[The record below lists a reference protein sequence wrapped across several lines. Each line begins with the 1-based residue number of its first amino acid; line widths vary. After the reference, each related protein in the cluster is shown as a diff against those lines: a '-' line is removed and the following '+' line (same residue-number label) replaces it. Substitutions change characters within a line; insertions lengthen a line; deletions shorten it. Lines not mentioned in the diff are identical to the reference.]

1 MAMMSM
7 NWDKNEMKYENMN
20 VKGEVNIMKTMII
33 KQKIKEW
40 ITKIMKELLAFVVI
54 KTIIIEIE
62 IMKLLVI
69 TIMIITV
76 ITIINN
82 NNL

>member
-1 MAMMSM
+1 MSM

-54 KTIIIEIE
+54 KTIIIEIK

-76 ITIINN
+76 IMIINN
-82 NNL
+82 SNL

>member
-1 MAMMSM
+1 MSM

-20 VKGEVNIMKTMII
+20 VKGEVNIMKTVII

-76 ITIINN
+76 IMIINN
-82 NNL
+82 SNL

>member
-1 MAMMSM
+1 MSM
-7 NWDKNEMKYENMN
+7 NWNKNEMKYENMN

-82 NNL
+82 SNL

>member
-1 MAMMSM
+1 MTSM

-82 NNL
+82 SNL

>member
-1 MAMMSM
+1 MSM
-7 NWDKNEMKYENMN
+7 NWDKNEMKCENMN

-54 KTIIIEIE
+54 KTIIMEIE

-76 ITIINN
+76 IMIINN
-82 NNL
+82 SNL

>member
-1 MAMMSM
+1 MSM
-7 NWDKNEMKYENMN
+7 NWDKNEMKCENMN

-40 ITKIMKELLAFVVI
+40 IAKIMKELLAFVVI
-54 KTIIIEIE
+54 KTIIMEIE

-76 ITIINN
+76 IMIINN
-82 NNL
+82 SNL

>member
-1 MAMMSM
+1 MSM

>member
-1 MAMMSM
+1 MSM

-82 NNL
+82 SNL

>member
-1 MAMMSM
+1 MSM

-40 ITKIMKELLAFVVI
+40 ITKIIKELLAFVVI

-76 ITIINN
+76 IMIINN
-82 NNL
+82 SNL

>member
-1 MAMMSM
+1 MSM

-76 ITIINN
+76 ITKINN

>member
-1 MAMMSM
+1 MSL

-40 ITKIMKELLAFVVI
+40 ITKIIKELLAFVVI

-76 ITIINN
+76 IMIINN
-82 NNL
+82 SNL

>member
-1 MAMMSM
+1 MSMNM

-20 VKGEVNIMKTMII
+20 VKGEVNIMKTVII

-76 ITIINN
+76 IMIINN
-82 NNL
+82 SNL

>member
-1 MAMMSM
+1 MSM

-76 ITIINN
+76 IMIINN
-82 NNL
+82 SNL

>member
-1 MAMMSM
+1 MSM

-20 VKGEVNIMKTMII
+20 VKGKVNIMKTMII

-76 ITIINN
+76 IMIINN
-82 NNL
+82 SNL